1 MGLKA
6 VPREKIPWYPTVE
19 IKKCDGCGDCIS
31 FCPKSVYESDTETH
45 RAKVTNP
52 YGCVVGCNQCEQ
64 LCKSGAISFPKYEE
78 IQKIIQ
84 ELREE

>member
-1 MGLKA
+1 MASKK
-6 VPREKIPWYPTVE
+6 VHREKIPWYPTVDTE
-19 IKKCDGCGDCIS
+19 KCDGCGDCIS
-31 FCPKSVYESDTETH
+31 FCPKSVYESDKETH
-45 RAKVTNP
+45 RAKVTSP

-84 ELREE
+84 ELREG